1 MESEA
6 MTNFVDL
13 DSKWRTDRHRDEKER
28 GFRAR
33 PDSIMR
39 FWRESCSGESSGREI

>member
-1 MESEA
+1 

-13 DSKWRTDRHRDEKER
+13 YSKKRTDRHRDEKER

-33 PDSIMR
+33 PVDIMR
-39 FWRESCSGESSGREI
+39 LWCESCSDQAFVQED